1 MLLILFPVRTSVSRL
16 GMLASKFSISW
27 MGGEGIGSVRFI
39 FFVVVGVFPSASRD
53 RSGRVGTNGT
63 ASVGWSQ
70 LGVP

>member
-1 MLLILFPVRTSVSRL
+1 MYFV
-16 GMLASKFSISW
+16 
-27 MGGEGIGSVRFI
+27 
-39 FFVVVGVFPSASRD
+39 FFVVVGVFRSASRD